1 EHWKY
6 EPFSGDKDD
15 NGDIY
20 GRGTQDMKSVGIQ
33 YLEALKSLKKDG
45 HEFLRTIYIS
55 FMPDEETG
63 GHDGM
68 KNFVKSDV
76 FKKMNVGFALDEG
89 YANPTD
95 NFYVFYGERTGLA
108 IKVKCPGQPG
118 HGSQFLTNTAG
129 EKLYKVIDSFLSYRD
144 EQEGLLKENKNL
156 RLGDVNTVNL
166 TMLEV
171 MTAFPA
177 SWRC

>member
-1 EHWKY
+1 MLNSHTDVVPVLMTLVEQDPSLPSLLLNSHTDVVPVFPEHWKY

-20 GRGTQDMKSVGIQ
+20 GRGTQDMKCVGIQ
-33 YLEALKSLKKDG
+33 YLEALKSLSKDG

-95 NFYVFYGERTGLA
+95 NFYVIYGE
-108 IKVKCPGQPG
+108 K
-118 HGSQFLTNTAG
+118 
-129 EKLYKVIDSFLSYRD
+129 
-144 EQEGLLKENKNL
+144 
-156 RLGDVNTVNL
+156 TVL
-166 TMLEV
+166 
-171 MTAFPA
+171 
-177 SWRC
+177 CK